1 MQSDLS
7 SGTLYKPCL
16 SDGSRCATPSQIG
29 KKPRFHCFFRDYYS
43 TNRKPNKPAT
53 MSRSRRTS
61 RSFKSSRREARE
73 QAGSIRQPA
82 PPSRLCAPR
91 SGLNSN
97 RGVSISGQSDYKKM
111 LGFAG
116 VQTHCRDRPRLNRRV
131 RAVGN
136 IRRRT
141 SPRARSATSQLM
153 SRQQSNKK
161 GLPVC
166 GRSQR
171 LQSALETRHRDNAL
185 QFVSMSQSLTSCRR
199 LSVRKSVPAVRIHL
213 APPTSLRFH
222 STSAPPSVRP

>member
-1 MQSDLS
+1 MTSAASSEPRFVQPYRYRPIGNFRDAALGQLRLDTPSMQSDLS

-29 KKPRFHCFFRDYYS
+29 KKPRFHCFFRDYCP

-97 RGVSISGQSDYKKM
+97 RGVSISGNRTTRRCWGSRASRRIV
-111 LGFAG
+111 GIARGSTAG
-116 VQTHCRDRPRLNRRV
+116 
-131 RAVGN
+131 
-136 IRRRT
+136 
-141 SPRARSATSQLM
+141 SARSATFEG
-153 SRQQSNKK
+153 
-161 GLPVC
+161 GLPLAR
-166 GRSQR
+166 GQ
-171 LQSALETRHRDNAL
+171 RHRN
-185 QFVSMSQSLTSCRR
+185 
-199 LSVRKSVPAVRIHL
+199 
-213 APPTSLRFH
+213 
-222 STSAPPSVRP
+222 